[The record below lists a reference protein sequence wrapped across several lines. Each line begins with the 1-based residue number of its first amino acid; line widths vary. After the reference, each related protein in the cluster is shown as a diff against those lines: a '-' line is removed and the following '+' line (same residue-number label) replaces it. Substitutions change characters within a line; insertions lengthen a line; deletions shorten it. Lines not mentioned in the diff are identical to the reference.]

1 VQVNYDF
8 HEDLTVEKVD
18 AVLKSYGLEPGS

>member
-1 VQVNYDF
+1 VNYDF

-18 AVLKSYGLEPGS
+18 AVLQSYGLEPGS